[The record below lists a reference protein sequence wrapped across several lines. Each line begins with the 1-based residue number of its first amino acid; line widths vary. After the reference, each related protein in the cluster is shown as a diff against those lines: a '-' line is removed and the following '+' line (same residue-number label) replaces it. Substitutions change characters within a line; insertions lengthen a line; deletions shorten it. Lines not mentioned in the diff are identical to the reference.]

1 VLGVHL
7 PIQKGIKMSGAEI
20 LSLGGL
26 FLALVAAI
34 IALWQGYLLR
44 KQVENDRRVNEV
56 DLYFRVASTLKD
68 LDVFFV
74 DRPELR
80 PYFYENK
87 RLPRSKRKQAQLSA
101 AAEMLVD
108 LAESIIACGPG
119 LGTMAVDWHKYFAFL
134 YRNSAALRKYWED
147 YSYYYPDSVRDAFQA
162 PIQALPPAYITNHA
176 DSRTPESGR

>member
-1 VLGVHL
+1 
-7 PIQKGIKMSGAEI
+7 MSNAQI
-20 LSLGGL
+20 LSFSGL
-26 FLALVAAI
+26 LLALVAAI

-44 KQVENDRRVNEV
+44 KQLENDRRVNEV
-56 DLYFRVASTLKD
+56 DLYFRVANSLRD

-87 RLPRSKRKQAQLSA
+87 RLPRNKRKQAQLSA

-108 LAESIIACGPG
+108 LAESVIACGPG
-119 LGTMAVDWHKYFAFL
+119 LGPMAVDWHKYFAFL
-134 YRNSAALRKYWED
+134 YRNSEALRKSWED

-162 PIQALPPAYITNHA
+162 PIQARPPAYISNHA
-176 DSRTPESGR
+176 DSRKPENRSGSHRER